1 MVFHRFGNLI
11 RLIKDGFLL
20 QSWLW
25 LQTKEMRF
33 MLLRGHKILEGN
45 GLKELHMIGVSVAH
59 YNFQTHRFSKISLY
73 N

>member
-1 MVFHRFGNLI
+1 MLFVLHRFGNLI

-25 LQTKEMRF
+25 KQTKVMGF

-45 GLKELHMIGVSVAH
+45 GLIPKGASYNWCICGV
-59 YNFQTHRFSKISLY
+59 
-73 N
+73 